1 MIILI
6 KLIDLYSLLIVVR
19 AVISWI
25 STPTNSTIYYYIYK
39 LTEPMLAKL
48 RFISLRLNL
57 PFDISP
63 IIVLLALNYIKKFLI
78 TYHV

>member
-25 STPTNSTIYYYIYK
+25 NVPANSKIYYYIYK
-39 LTEPMLAKL
+39 LTEPVLEKL
-48 RFISLRLNL
+48 RTISLRLNL

-63 IIVLLALNYIKKFLI
+63 IIILLILNYIKKFLI
-78 TYHV
+78 YYV